1 LDFTAPIPL
10 IRAGGLHTAENRI
23 FDDSFNQTI
32 ENSEYE
38 FETSVL
44 RVVPVV
50 GALMHAAISNSGAM
64 TQEVRDQLMKDAT
77 GRNQDFRLTNSQA
90 G

>member
-1 LDFTAPIPL
+1 
-10 IRAGGLHTAENRI
+10 
-23 FDDSFNQTI
+23 
-32 ENSEYE
+32 
-38 FETSVL
+38 
-44 RVVPVV
+44 
-50 GALMHAAISNSGAM
+50 MHAAISNSGAM